1 MGAIPA
7 RDIRGVEKI
16 AVSKSNEIAITH
28 GPYISLLGL
37 SNDMSGDTSRFDLFR
52 AGQEHSFSAVS
63 YAGPHT
69 LVAIDP
75 SGQMIVIDT
84 AANYN
89 RRVPAS
95 KFDINP
101 AGDATVTAEEGKQ
114 IEVSHHSGYSHT
126 APIGPVVGTYS
137 ASVPGKLCE
146 AGYSSQ
152 TMLSSP
158 NNSLV
163 RLAG

>member
-1 MGAIPA
+1 M
-7 RDIRGVEKI
+7 
-16 AVSKSNEIAITH
+16 
-28 GPYISLLGL
+28 
-37 SNDMSGDTSRFDLFR
+37 
-52 AGQEHSFSAVS
+52 QEHSFSAVR
-63 YAGPHT
+63 YVGAHT

-89 RRVPAS
+89 RRVPTS

-101 AGDATVTAEEGKQ
+101 AGDATVTAKDGKQ
-114 IEVSHHSGYSHT
+114 IGVSHHSGYSHT
-126 APIGPVVGTYS
+126 TPIGPVVGTYS
-137 ASVPGKLCE
+137 ASVPGKQSMR
-146 AGYSSQ
+146 ASYFSQ

-163 RLAG
+163 RLAGQSRTSHHRLATAWGQ